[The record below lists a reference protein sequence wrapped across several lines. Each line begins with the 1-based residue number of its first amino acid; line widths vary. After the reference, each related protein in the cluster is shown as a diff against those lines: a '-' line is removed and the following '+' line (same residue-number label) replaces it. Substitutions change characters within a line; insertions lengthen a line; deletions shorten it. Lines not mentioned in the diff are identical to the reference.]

1 MTEAP
6 ELNGM
11 FARMLGVWYP
21 MGYVVAAIDARA
33 GETAVNALLAAGFDG
48 DGIHLHDSLRVLGSV
63 AAIYGQGTRLQRD
76 GAAFT
81 GALSEEGLLRQE
93 YLDEA
98 GAGASLIAVR
108 AVAPGQVNQVREIL
122 AARGARG
129 IRLYGDGSVTA
140 LAERRSRDPLSDV
153 EDS

>member
-63 AAIYGQGTRLQRD
+63 AAIYGQGTRLRRE
-76 GAAFT
+76 GGAFT

-98 GAGASLIAVR
+98 AAGASLIAVR
-108 AVAPGQVNQVREIL
+108 AAAAEQVDQVREVL

-140 LAERRSRDPLSDV
+140 LAERGSRDPRRAI

>member
-1 MTEAP
+1 MTEEP

-76 GAAFT
+76 GVAFT
-81 GALSEEGLLRQE
+81 GALSDEGLLRQE

-108 AVAPGQVNQVREIL
+108 AAEPAQVDQVRRIL
-122 AARGARG
+122 AAQAARG
-129 IRLYGDGSVTA
+129 IRFYGDGFVTA
-140 LAERRSRDPLSDV
+140 LT
-153 EDS
+153 

>member
-1 MTEAP
+1 MTMERRGMSEGL

-21 MGYVVAAIDARA
+21 TDYVVAAIDARA
-33 GETAVNALLAAGFDG
+33 GEAAVEDLLECGFGEDA
-48 DGIHLHDSLRVLGSV
+48 IHLHDSLRVLGSV
-63 AAIYGQGTRLQRD
+63 AALHGRGTRLQRD
-76 GAAFT
+76 GAPYT

-108 AVAPGQVNQVREIL
+108 AHETAQVDRARVVL

-129 IRLYGDGSVTA
+129 IRFYGEGSVTA
-140 LAERRSRDPLSDV
+140 LT
-153 EDS
+153 

>member
-1 MTEAP
+1 MSGDLDGMADGL

-21 MGYVVAAIDARA
+21 KDYIVAALDAGA
-33 GETAVNALLAAGFDG
+33 GRSAVEDLLAAGIAG
-48 DGIHLHDSLRVLGSV
+48 EGIHLHDSLRVLGSV
-63 AAIYGQGTRLQRD
+63 AAIHGRGTRLQRD
-76 GAAFT
+76 GASFT
-81 GALSEEGLLRQE
+81 GALSDEGLLRQE

-108 AVAPGQVNQVREIL
+108 AAEPAQVNQVTRIL

-129 IRLYGDGSVTA
+129 IRFYGDGSVTA
-140 LAERRSRDPLSDV
+140 LT
-153 EDS
+153 

>member
-1 MTEAP
+1 MTIDP
-6 ELNGM
+6 DGMPDGLELNGM

-21 MGYVVAAIDARA
+21 KDYVVAAIDARA
-33 GETAVNALLAAGFDG
+33 GEGAVQDLLEAGFGG

-63 AAIYGQGTRLQRD
+63 AAIYGRGTRLQRD

-81 GALSEEGLLRQE
+81 GALSNEGLLRQE

-108 AVAPGQVNQVREIL
+108 AIEPTHVDRVRRIL
-122 AARGARG
+122 AARGGRG
-129 IRLYGDGSVTA
+129 IRFYGDGSVTA
-140 LAERRSRDPLSDV
+140 LT
-153 EDS
+153 

>member
-1 MTEAP
+1 MTEEP

-76 GAAFT
+76 GVAFT
-81 GALSEEGLLRQE
+81 GALSDEGLLRQE

-108 AVAPGQVNQVREIL
+108 AVAPAQVDQVLEIL
-122 AARGARG
+122 TARGARG

-140 LAERRSRDPLSDV
+140 LAEPVARSTQ
-153 EDS
+153 

>member
-1 MTEAP
+1 MSGDLDGMADGL

-21 MGYVVAAIDARA
+21 KDYIVAALDAGAGRSAVEDLVAAGIA
-33 GETAVNALLAAGFDG
+33 GE
-48 DGIHLHDSLRVLGSV
+48 GIHLHDSLRVLGSV
-63 AAIYGQGTRLQRD
+63 AAIHGRGTRLQRD

-81 GALSEEGLLRQE
+81 GALSDEGLLRQE

-108 AVAPGQVNQVREIL
+108 AAAPALVEQVRGIL

-129 IRLYGDGSVTA
+129 IRFYGDGSVTA
-140 LAERRSRDPLSDV
+140 LT
-153 EDS
+153 

>member
-1 MTEAP
+1 MSVDSGEMAGRS

-21 MGYVVAAIDARA
+21 RDFVVAALDAGA
-33 GETAVNALLAAGFDG
+33 GPGAVDDLLAAGVG
-48 DGIHLHDSLRVLGSV
+48 DDHIHLHDSLRILGSV
-63 AAIYGQGTRLQRD
+63 AAIHGGGTRLQQE
-76 GAAFT
+76 GGSFT
-81 GALSEEGLLRQE
+81 GALSDEGLLRQE

-108 AVAPGQVNQVREIL
+108 AAEPAQVDQVRRIL

-140 LAERRSRDPLSDV
+140 LT
-153 EDS
+153 

>member
-1 MTEAP
+1 MTEEP

-63 AAIYGQGTRLQRD
+63 AAIYGQGTRLRRD
-76 GAAFT
+76 GGAFT

-108 AVAPGQVNQVREIL
+108 AVAPAQVDQVREIL

>member
-1 MTEAP
+1 MTEEP

-21 MGYVVAAIDARA
+21 MGYVVAAIDA
-33 GETAVNALLAAGFDG
+33 
-48 DGIHLHDSLRVLGSV
+48 LHDSLRVLGSV
-63 AAIYGQGTRLQRD
+63 AAIYGQGTRLQ
-76 GAAFT
+76 GEGLAFT

-108 AVAPGQVNQVREIL
+108 AVAPAQVDQVLEIL
-122 AARGARG
+122 TARGARG
-129 IRLYGDGSVTA
+129 VRLYGDGSVTA
-140 LAERRSRDPLSDV
+140 LAEPVTRSTQ
-153 EDS
+153 

>member
-1 MTEAP
+1 MTEEP
-6 ELNGM
+6 ELNGV

-33 GETAVNALLAAGFDG
+33 GETAVHALLAAGFDG
-48 DGIHLHDSLRVLGSV
+48 DAIHLHDSLRVQGSV
-63 AAIYGQGTRLQRD
+63 AAIYGQGTRLQRE
-76 GAAFT
+76 GVAFT
-81 GALSEEGLLRQE
+81 GALSDEGLLRQE

-108 AVAPGQVNQVREIL
+108 AIAPAQVDRVREIL

-140 LAERRSRDPLSDV
+140 LAERRSRDPLSDS

>member
-1 MTEAP
+1 MTIERGGMSEGL
-6 ELNGM
+6 ELNGV

-21 MGYVVAAIDARA
+21 KDYVVAAIDARS
-33 GETAVNALLAAGFDG
+33 GEAAVHDLLDAGFMG

-63 AAIYGQGTRLQRD
+63 AAIWGQGTRLQRD

-81 GALSEEGLLRQE
+81 GALSDEGLLRQE
-93 YLDEA
+93 YLEEA

-108 AVAPGQVNQVREIL
+108 AAVPAEVDQARGIL

-129 IRLYGDGSVTA
+129 IRFYGDGSVTA
-140 LAERRSRDPLSDV
+140 LL
-153 EDS
+153 

>member
-1 MTEAP
+1 MTEEP

-63 AAIYGQGTRLQRD
+63 AAIYGQGTRLQ
-76 GAAFT
+76 GEGLAFT

-108 AVAPGQVNQVREIL
+108 AVAPAKVDQVREIL
-122 AARGARG
+122 TARGARG
-129 IRLYGDGSVTA
+129 VRLYGDGSVTA
-140 LAERRSRDPLSDV
+140 LAEPVTRSTQ
-153 EDS
+153 